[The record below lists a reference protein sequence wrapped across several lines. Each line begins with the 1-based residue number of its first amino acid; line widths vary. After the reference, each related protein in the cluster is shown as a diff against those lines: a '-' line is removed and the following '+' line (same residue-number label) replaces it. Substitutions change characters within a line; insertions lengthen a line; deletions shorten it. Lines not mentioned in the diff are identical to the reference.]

1 MHRFTISTCDTFPQF
16 NDDLR
21 TEFNEEKS
29 YQGIRRIKTLSFKI
43 QVTSKKVT
51 IATKKRKQYQTNHIQ
66 QLGEFPCKSY
76 PLY

>member
-29 YQGIRRIKTLSFKI
+29 YQGIRRIKTFEF
-43 QVTSKKVT
+43 QNTSNVKKCYN
-51 IATKKRKQYQTNHIQ
+51 R
-66 QLGEFPCKSY
+66 
-76 PLY
+76 